1 MTALRPGSS
10 NQGVVLDLPFTGR
23 WLVQNSPAR
32 RVPSHGTDLFGER
45 FAIDFVG
52 VNERRRTS
60 EFPSWSTAFG
70 VEPPDRF
77 VSFGRPILAPCE
89 GVVTDTHDGEA
100 DHEARRSPLA
110 LLPYA
115 LSQGQRVRRGIPAI
129 AGNFVIL
136 EMPERIGFVA
146 LVHLK
151 RDSLRVE
158 PGQQVRTGQH
168 LAECGN
174 SGNSTQPHLHLQ
186 AMDSRDLSR
195 ARGIPLAFREYREQL
210 TRTSEFA
217 DRAMDV
223 PAEGAV
229 VEP

>member
-10 NQGVVLDLPFTGR
+10 DQGVVLDLPFTGR

-77 VSFGRPILAPCE
+77 VSFGRPILAPCD
-89 GVVTDTHDGEA
+89 GVVVETHDGED

-110 LLPYA
+110 LVPYA
-115 LSQGQRVRRGIPAI
+115 FSQGQRIQRGIQAI
-129 AGNFVIL
+129 AGNFIIL
-136 EMPERIGFVA
+136 ELAERNGFVA

-151 RDSLRVE
+151 RGSLSVH
-158 PGQQVRTGQH
+158 PGQPIRTGEH
-168 LAECGN
+168 LADCGN

-195 ARGIPLAFREYREQL
+195 ARGIPLLFRKYREQRRRIRDF
-210 TRTSEFA
+210 TE
-217 DRAMDV
+217 RALSV
-223 PAEGAV
+223 PAEGSV